1 MNFIHAGLALAG
13 VAAVAIPII
22 IHLLFRQRR
31 RPIEWGAM
39 RFLLEAYRR
48 SRHRMRLEQWL
59 LLAVRCLVLALLGL
73 ALARPL
79 LSNSALPLG
88 PGSRVVYLVVDNG
101 LASTVS
107 DGSNQS
113 ALQRHVQEARQIINA
128 LKASDR
134 VALVSAARPIEA
146 LVDPPAVDHAAVLER
161 LAELKAGHTPTDI
174 DAALSRVGES
184 ISLGQRDASPVFVYL
199 LSDFLSGSA
208 DLSRPL
214 SARFLSED
222 RSITLIA
229 STPAATPVP
238 NVQVA
243 SIDSKRRVALA
254 GATDLSGQFT
264 VHLRRVGDVSQEAL
278 STVRLNADPLA
289 APDPIAVHWA
299 KGQSEAAVDMRL
311 DLRGVEPGEVV
322 VTASIDRD
330 ALAADNGRYNVLEV
344 RDVLRVAVLDRREF
358 GRPGDLT
365 SFPSGSWFRRALDPG
380 QGSQIAVTDIDP
392 ASIDRAALRR
402 LQATVLT
409 RPDLV
414 TEEGW
419 QALRA
424 FVDSGGMLWITPP
437 EQDQVATWTDR
448 AQRALDLKWRWAREA
463 SNVGPDES
471 GLALADDQPP
481 SDLLS
486 LLGGEVSDLSKPVR
500 VMRTLPI
507 DEGVEEDSVVL
518 RLEDGSPWM
527 MWTTAGASNHSG
539 LVVYLASAVHLDWTS
554 LPARPF
560 MVALVHEVVRQ
571 GIGHAHQQRE
581 LAPGDAL
588 AGGLPVGAA
597 TLIGADGVSRTV
609 LQREDAAALDRP
621 IMLAGVYEVFDD
633 RDSSLGRIGVN
644 VEPDAGRTETLGPAP
659 VSDWLGA
666 SGSWQWLNEDDATT
680 ALAGETTW
688 GEISLALLII
698 ALALALLET
707 LLARWFSHGLRKEI
721 EGGGFMGDEV
731 KTQAE
736 HDGAPRPL
744 ASSRRSA
751 RAITSTLAT
760 EGRPS

>member
-1 MNFIHAGLALAG
+1 MNFVHVGLALAG

-59 LLAVRCLVLALLGL
+59 LLAIRCLVLALLGL

-79 LSNSALPLG
+79 LSDSALPLG

-101 LASTVS
+101 LASTVT
-107 DGSNQS
+107 DAQNQS
-113 ALQRHVQEARQIINA
+113 ALQRHVQEASQIIGA

-134 VALVSAARPIEA
+134 VALISAARPIEA
-146 LVDPPAVDHAAVLER
+146 LVDPPAVDHAAVLGQ
-161 LAELKAGHTPTDI
+161 LSDLKAAHTPTDI
-174 DAALSRVGES
+174 DAALSRVRES
-184 ISLGQRDASPVFVYL
+184 ISLRERDPSPVFVYL
-199 LSDFLSGSA
+199 LSDFLAGSA

-214 SARFLSED
+214 NARLVDAD
-222 RSITLIA
+222 RNITLIA
-229 STPAATPVP
+229 TTPAATPEA
-238 NVQVA
+238 NVQVV

-264 VHLRRVGDVSQEAL
+264 IHLRRVGDVSEESV
-278 STVRLNADPLA
+278 STVRLNADPLP
-289 APDPIAVHWA
+289 APHAMSVHWA
-299 KGQSEAAVDMRL
+299 RGQSEAAVDMRL
-311 DLRGVEPGEVV
+311 DLRGVEPGEVI

-330 ALAADNGRYNVLEV
+330 ALVADNARYNVLEV

-392 ASIDRAALRR
+392 ASIDRAAMRR
-402 LQATVLT
+402 LQAAVLT

-414 TEEGW
+414 TQEGW
-419 QALRA
+419 QALRD
-424 FVDSGGMLWITPP
+424 FVDGGGMLWITPP

-448 AQRALDLKWRWAREA
+448 AENALELKWRWAREA
-463 SNVGPDES
+463 GKVGPDDN

-486 LLGGEVSDLSKPVR
+486 LLGSELSDLSKPVR

-507 DEGVEEDSVVL
+507 EEGVEEDSVVL

-527 MWTTAGASNHSG
+527 MWTAAGASNRGG
-539 LVVYLASAVHLDWTS
+539 LIVYLASAVHLDWTS
-554 LPARPF
+554 LPAKPF

-571 GIGHAHQQRE
+571 GVGHAHQQRE
-581 LAPGDAL
+581 LSPGDAV
-588 AGGLPVGAA
+588 AGGLPAGAA
-597 TLIGADGVSRTV
+597 TLVGPGGTQLSV
-609 LQREDAAALDRP
+609 LQREGAATLDRP
-621 IMLAGVYEVFDD
+621 IVLAGAYDVLDD
-633 RDSSLGRIGVN
+633 RSASLGRIGVN
-644 VEPDAGRTETLGPAP
+644 VEPDAGRTETLGSTQ

-666 SGSWQWLNEDDATT
+666 SGSWQWLNENDATA

-688 GEISLALLII
+688 GEISLALLI
-698 ALALALLET
+698 AALVLALIET
-707 LLARWFSHGLRKEI
+707 LLARWFSHGLRKEL
-721 EGGGFMGDEV
+721 ESGGLDMDRY
-731 KTQAE
+731 A
-736 HDGAPRPL
+736 L
-744 ASSRRSA
+744 A
-751 RAITSTLAT
+751 STLAT